1 MTHFGGAA
9 VGAALAHVRGM
20 PFSKPVVL
28 KRREQILIVEDD
40 VESCEV
46 MGAVLHDAGYSVDL
60 AHDGYEALE
69 LAARRRPDLVV
80 SDIRMPNLDGVE
92 LTRRL
97 HRFDP
102 ELPVVF
108 TTGMPNTMDLV
119 TTAEDYGA
127 AVCLQKPMKA
137 EDLLWA
143 IDRALELSRQR
154 GRRPGAPTVPASLR

>member
-1 MTHFGGAA
+1 MQSPD
-9 VGAALAHVRGM
+9 L
-20 PFSKPVVL
+20 VL

-80 SDIRMPNLDGVE
+80 SDVQMPNLDGVE
-92 LTRRL
+92 LVRRL
-97 HRFDP
+97 HSFDP

-108 TTGMPNTMDLV
+108 TTGIENTKDLV
-119 TTAEDYGA
+119 TASEHYGA
-127 AVCLQKPMKA
+127 SECLKKPMKPD
-137 EDLLWA
+137 DLLWA
-143 IDRALELSRQR
+143 IDRALALSRQR
-154 GRRPGAPTVPASLR
+154 GHRPGPPLVRAPSR